1 MVVLGLAVL
10 IVGTFV
16 TLGLVSSHPPPAL
29 HSGAGTSAVPG
40 SSLRAEAATTLLA
53 PIVTP
58 GAPPTNVVN
67 AVEVPAGVVAVGHQN
82 NTAGA
87 GQFDAQVVVRSDS
100 SQAALLSFFASEMP
114 RQGWQVFDRGPA
126 VHDPGALEIL
136 GRLAGS
142 DGYYWEFG
150 AVVAS
155 TTFPRGGPPR
165 GETDVTLRLLQQND
179 DVG

>member
-1 MVVLGLAVL
+1 
-10 IVGTFV
+10 VGTFV
-16 TLGLVSSHPPPAL
+16 TIGLLSSHPVATPR
-29 HSGAGTSAVPG
+29 SG
-40 SSLRAEAATTLLA
+40 SSSHAVTGSTLRAQSATAVLA

-67 AVEVPAGVVAVGHQN
+67 AVVVPSGAVRVGHAN

-87 GQFDAQVVVRSDS
+87 GQFDAQVVLRSTS
-100 SQAALLSFFASEMP
+100 SQATLLSFFASEMP
-114 RQGWQVFDRGPA
+114 RLGWQVFDRGGA

-142 DGYYWEFG
+142 DGYYWEMG
-150 AVVAS
+150 AVVGA
-155 TTFPRGGPPR
+155 TTFPKDGPPR
-165 GETDVTLRLLQQND
+165 GVTDVTIRLLQQSD